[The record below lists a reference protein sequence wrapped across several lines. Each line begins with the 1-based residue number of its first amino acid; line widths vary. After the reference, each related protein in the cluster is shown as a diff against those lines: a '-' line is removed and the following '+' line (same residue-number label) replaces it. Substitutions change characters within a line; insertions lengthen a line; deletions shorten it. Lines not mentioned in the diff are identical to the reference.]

1 MSGATNCRR
10 IARLIMARLCG
21 DDAIKGMHIHHIDSD
36 PHNNAP
42 ENLVIL
48 NPKEHGAIRRQT
60 PDGDSTDMILRDVPR
75 SVRYGLKIEAA
86 IEGRTMQDLVVEI
99 LEDHLKAKKG
109 EAK

>member
-1 MSGATNCRR
+1 
-10 IARLIMARLCG
+10 MARL
-21 DDAIKGMHIHHIDSD
+21 
-36 PHNNAP
+36 
-42 ENLVIL
+42 E
-48 NPKEHGAIRRQT
+48 KEEMV
-60 PDGDSTDMILRDVPR
+60 DMILRDVPR